1 MRMQTKC
8 PGPFAIGKEQ
18 MNIISGAGYTGGEM
32 MTMVAPLF
40 EIEPDAIIHVAII
53 IMTDNGTLAAI
64 GCTHAPMLAGMVA
77 ENESRGANNTRTY
90 NVGKERKRILRRF
103 RR

>member
-1 MRMQTKC
+1 MKAT
-8 PGPFAIGKEQ
+8 P
-18 MNIISGAGYTGGEM
+18 AGYTGGEM
-32 MTMVAPLF
+32 MTMISPLF

-64 GCTHAPMLAGMVA
+64 GCTHAPMLAEMVVA
-77 ENESRGANNTRTY
+77 NESASTNNTCPH
-90 NVGKERKRILRRF
+90 NVGKKHQRFLRWF